1 MIVQKEH
8 AESCKC
14 ASDDLLGSRRV
25 RPLGKKGKG
34 FAEKLKDLRGEC
46 WLEQPARQAHG
57 DRSKGNTAERILLRA
72 TVSPVGPA
80 SVFRVR
86 LFFGCRS
93 WKLSWNE
100 G

>member
-34 FAEKLKDLRGEC
+34 FAEKLKDLRRKSG
-46 WLEQPARQAHG
+46 WNSQP
-57 DRSKGNTAERILLRA
+57 DKLMA
-72 TVSPVGPA
+72 TGRRGIQTNGFS
-80 SVFRVR
+80 
-86 LFFGCRS
+86 
-93 WKLSWNE
+93 
-100 G
+100 